1 VKHALN
7 VHLHIIGTNA
17 RNFLLSNKARANL
30 GKPRLLA
37 KQIVNPKWYNF
48 IGFSKKFLTNF
59 HPYGGFKM

>member
-7 VHLHIIGTNA
+7 VHLHVIGTNA

-37 KQIVNPKWYNF
+37 KQVVNPKWYNSF
-48 IGFSKKFLTNF
+48 DFQRSS
-59 HPYGGFKM
+59 